1 MHGLQTVEELRM
13 EFAAELIKMQTLMQ
27 LHKEWTV
34 KVAEM
39 NQIRKEFDM
48 VDTNLKGTPAA
59 GWNGNGIQS

>member
-1 MHGLQTVEELRM
+1 M